1 MEKFKIF
8 DTLSK
13 RFILP
18 ESESNKRKF
27 HKEIEKDKE
36 CILNFYRNEPFYK
49 DRLDNME
56 MKSRGDFY
64 YKSLI
69 KNQVKKKNR
78 FLNIILKS
86 ISAINNKPKNSHK
99 ISMKRY
105 NLPKLQIIQERKNK
119 LDLKL
124 KSKEDESIEN
134 NKNSYLSSY
143 KKYLENNYHSN
154 KRLLSNSK
162 SVVFSGVIN
171 NLDSNSTQKN
181 NELTH
186 SQSSNL
192 VLTSKKNRINEI
204 NDLLDKCS
212 NGIKSGDKL
221 GGKMEKFTE
230 KFSKKLIKEKKR
242 INKEVDHNI
251 QDQKI
256 VEDKVSPKQKYKLLE
271 IEKFKELKKRI
282 NAKISDNMVYL
293 NRKEY
298 TELVNDRKKIDEYNL
313 YYEDVNKVYETIVQN
328 RIKEK
333 SKFNVVKNL
342 LEDSYKKKNYLT
354 NKVTNYYSNRPIKK
368 NKSNIHK
375 NNFELIIND
384 EGERKENLGTLL
396 PKLLAKRRENSVNNK
411 KHIYNL
417 I

>member
-13 RFILP
+13 RFIFP
-18 ESESNKRKF
+18 ESERKF

-134 NKNSYLSSY
+134 NKNSYL
-143 KKYLENNYHSN
+143 EIIII
-154 KRLLSNSK
+154 
-162 SVVFSGVIN
+162 VIN
-171 NLDSNSTQKN
+171 DYYRIQK
-181 NELTH
+181 
-186 SQSSNL
+186 
-192 VLTSKKNRINEI
+192 V
-204 NDLLDKCS
+204 
-212 NGIKSGDKL
+212 
-221 GGKMEKFTE
+221 
-230 KFSKKLIKEKKR
+230 
-242 INKEVDHNI
+242 
-251 QDQKI
+251 
-256 VEDKVSPKQKYKLLE
+256 
-271 IEKFKELKKRI
+271 
-282 NAKISDNMVYL
+282 
-293 NRKEY
+293 
-298 TELVNDRKKIDEYNL
+298 
-313 YYEDVNKVYETIVQN
+313 
-328 RIKEK
+328 
-333 SKFNVVKNL
+333 
-342 LEDSYKKKNYLT
+342 
-354 NKVTNYYSNRPIKK
+354 
-368 NKSNIHK
+368 
-375 NNFELIIND
+375 
-384 EGERKENLGTLL
+384 
-396 PKLLAKRRENSVNNK
+396 
-411 KHIYNL
+411 
-417 I
+417 

>member
-1 MEKFKIF
+1 
-8 DTLSK
+8 
-13 RFILP
+13 
-18 ESESNKRKF
+18 
-27 HKEIEKDKE
+27 
-36 CILNFYRNEPFYK
+36 
-49 DRLDNME
+49 
-56 MKSRGDFY
+56 
-64 YKSLI
+64 
-69 KNQVKKKNR
+69 
-78 FLNIILKS
+78 
-86 ISAINNKPKNSHK
+86 
-99 ISMKRY
+99 MKRY

-171 NLDSNSTQKN
+171 NLDSNTTQKN

-204 NDLLDKCS
+204 NDLLDKCT

-230 KFSKKLIKEKKR
+230 KFNKKLIKEKKR
-242 INKEVDHNI
+242 INKEVA
-251 QDQKI
+251 
-256 VEDKVSPKQKYKLLE
+256 KQKYKLLE

-354 NKVTNYYSNRPIKK
+354 NKFTNYYSNRPIKK
-368 NKSNIHK
+368 NKSNINK

-396 PKLLAKRRENSVNNK
+396 PKLLAKKKENSVNNK

>member
-143 KKYLENNYHSN
+143 KK
-154 KRLLSNSK
+154 
-162 SVVFSGVIN
+162 
-171 NLDSNSTQKN
+171 
-181 NELTH
+181 
-186 SQSSNL
+186 
-192 VLTSKKNRINEI
+192 
-204 NDLLDKCS
+204 
-212 NGIKSGDKL
+212 
-221 GGKMEKFTE
+221 
-230 KFSKKLIKEKKR
+230 
-242 INKEVDHNI
+242 
-251 QDQKI
+251 
-256 VEDKVSPKQKYKLLE
+256 
-271 IEKFKELKKRI
+271 
-282 NAKISDNMVYL
+282 
-293 NRKEY
+293 
-298 TELVNDRKKIDEYNL
+298 
-313 YYEDVNKVYETIVQN
+313 
-328 RIKEK
+328 
-333 SKFNVVKNL
+333 
-342 LEDSYKKKNYLT
+342 
-354 NKVTNYYSNRPIKK
+354 
-368 NKSNIHK
+368 
-375 NNFELIIND
+375 
-384 EGERKENLGTLL
+384 
-396 PKLLAKRRENSVNNK
+396 
-411 KHIYNL
+411 
-417 I
+417 